1 MENVSLKLQ
10 GWEKGF
16 QHSNKGALGFKRV
29 VIITGL
35 GTSVKTPDAFANE
48 SLSGQVDKGK

>member
-35 GTSVKTPDAFANE
+35 GTSVKTPDAR
-48 SLSGQVDKGK
+48 